1 MSDKI
6 QLLPDHVANQIA
18 AGEVIQRPASVVK
31 ELMENAIDAQA
42 THIQLLL
49 KEAGKT
55 LVQVI
60 DNGEG
65 MSATDLRM
73 AFERHA
79 TSKIKK
85 AEDLFALT
93 TKGFRGEALAS
104 IAAIAHVET
113 HTRRSQDEMASQ
125 IIIEGSEVVQQDLV
139 VAPQG
144 TSFAVKNLFFNIPA
158 RRNFLKSNTVELRH
172 VIDEFHRIAIAYP
185 QIHFTMLHNGAE
197 LFDLPPE
204 NLRRRIAGIFG
215 AKTAEKLVPVE
226 EQTSV
231 TAING
236 FIVKPE
242 FAKKTRGHQYFFVN
256 NRFIKSPFLHHAV
269 LAAFEGL
276 LQQGYHPGYFLFL
289 QLDPKTLD
297 INIHPTK
304 TEIKFEDEQSIYA
317 ILKAAIKHAL
327 GMFQVAP
334 VLDFDRDPS
343 MDVSY
348 HKQQTPAKIP
358 AIEVDASFNPF
369 RAPGAKPKTIQWE
382 SLYTQTE
389 TTQIESETPA
399 DDLGLETIEQPK
411 VFQLLNKYIVSSTRA
426 ALLVIHQQ
434 RAHER
439 ILYERFL
446 KNLSLDQHPSQQ
458 LLFPVKMK
466 LNPAEKAVYE
476 NYETSLTSMGFELE
490 FDFESDT
497 LEIKGIPVLC
507 QQKEVAPLLE
517 AVLAID
523 TFEGLAESF
532 SASDRLAKVLAQ
544 TTSIK
549 TGKVLSMLEQQALVD
564 DLFACKEPL
573 KSPFNRQI
581 FITLSKEEFDQK
593 FN

>member
-31 ELMENAIDAQA
+31 ELLENAIDAQA
-42 THIQLLL
+42 TRIQLLL

-79 TSKIKK
+79 TSKITK

-113 HTRRSQDEMASQ
+113 HSRRADDEMASQ
-125 IIIEGSEVVQQDLV
+125 IIIEGSKVVEQAPV
-139 VAPQG
+139 VAPKG

-172 VIDEFHRIAIAYP
+172 VIDEFHRVAIAHP
-185 QIHFTMLHNGAE
+185 QIHFSLQHNGSE

-204 NLRRRIAGIFG
+204 NLRRRLSGVFG
-215 AKTAEKLVPVE
+215 AKMAEKLVPVE

-242 FAKKTRGHQYFFVN
+242 FSKKTRGQQYFFVN

-269 LAAFEGL
+269 ASSFEGL
-276 LQQGYHPGYFLFL
+276 LPNSFYPGYFLFL
-289 QLDPKTLD
+289 QLDPQTLD

-317 ILKAAIKHAL
+317 ILKAAVKHAL

-334 VLDFDRDPS
+334 ILDFERDPS
-343 MDVSY
+343 MDVPY
-348 HKQQTPAKIP
+348 AQHQTRAEAP

-369 RAPGAKPKTIQWE
+369 RGGGAKKQEPQWE
-382 SLYTQTE
+382 ALYTDSGP
-389 TTQIESETPA
+389 TQIESDTTPKTLA
-399 DDLGLETIEQPK
+399 LDAPESPK
-411 VFQLLNKYIVSSTRA
+411 VFQLLNKYVVSALRS

-446 KNLSLDQHPSQQ
+446 TTLSADQKASQK
-458 LLFPVKMK
+458 LLFPERIS
-466 LNPAEKAVYE
+466 LDPTEIALFESYE
-476 NYETSLTSMGFELE
+476 SSLTSMGFELKLQDDE
-490 FDFESDT
+490 
-497 LEIKGIPVLC
+497 LHIHGVPPLC
-507 QQKEVAPLLE
+507 AQKEARSLLE
-517 AVLAID
+517 AVFDQEAQAEIN
-523 TFEGLAESF
+523 ESF
-532 SASDRLAKVLAQ
+532 STTDHLAKLLAKA
-544 TTSIK
+544 TAIK
-549 TGKVLSMLEQQALVD
+549 TGTPLKLTELQALVD
-564 DLFACKEPL
+564 DLFACKESL
-573 KSPFNRQI
+573 QSPFNRQI